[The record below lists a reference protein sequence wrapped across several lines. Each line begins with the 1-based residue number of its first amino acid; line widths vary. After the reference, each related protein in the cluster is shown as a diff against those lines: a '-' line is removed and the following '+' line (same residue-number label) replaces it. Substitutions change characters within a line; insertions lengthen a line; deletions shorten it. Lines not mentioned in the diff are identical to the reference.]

1 MAPHPDG
8 SNRVFLWNQQ
18 GKVWIANVPEDG
30 SNGVLEIDESKP
42 FLDITDHVLFG
53 LQFGVMGM
61 EFHPNFVSNG
71 RFFVSYHCDK
81 LRHSGCLGRCSCNL
95 EIDCDPATLPIDSGI
110 APCQYQIVV
119 AEFTANATATTPF
132 LVYILLLLYTIRI
145 SNFSILKFS

>member
-18 GKVWIANVPEDG
+18 GKIWIANVPEDG

-42 FLDITDHVLFG
+42 FLDITNQVLFNA
-53 LQFGVMGM
+53 QFGVMGM

-81 LRHSGCLGRCSCNL
+81 LRHSGCLGRCSCGS
-95 EIDCDPATLPIDSGI
+95 EINCDPATLPVYGGI
-110 APCQYQIVV
+110 EPCQYQIVV
-119 AEFTANATATTPF
+119 AEFTANGTATTPSSVRIHCCF
-132 LVYILLLLYTIRI
+132 MLY
-145 SNFSILKFS
+145 